1 MFNGYWF
8 VFFVGL
14 EYLARKNILYMYLFD
29 LSILVYSF
37 KKQQLEIAQ
46 MCMLPS
52 FKCQQKYFKNLVSH
66 ASWIQSP
73 ETFKKAGQNFVK
85 RYCAIDCAKGQLI
98 SKYTFGVI
106 ILTKILTFF

>member
-1 MFNGYWF
+1 MHFFIGNNSCKFLMGYMFNGYWF

-29 LSILVYSF
+29 LSLLVYSF

-52 FKCQQKYFKNLVSH
+52 FKCQQKYFKML
-66 ASWIQSP
+66 
-73 ETFKKAGQNFVK
+73 
-85 RYCAIDCAKGQLI
+85 
-98 SKYTFGVI
+98 
-106 ILTKILTFF
+106 